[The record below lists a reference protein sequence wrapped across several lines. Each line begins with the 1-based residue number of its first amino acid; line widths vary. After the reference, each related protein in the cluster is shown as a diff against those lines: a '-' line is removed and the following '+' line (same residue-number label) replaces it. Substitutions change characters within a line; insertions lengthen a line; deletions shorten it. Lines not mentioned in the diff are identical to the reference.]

1 MSDDKVEVV
10 VWQMAMDEK
19 TRVPI
24 VILKEKSGSAKL
36 PIWIGT
42 AEATAIAMRLQGK
55 EFQRPLTHD
64 LFVTMLK
71 ALGGDVRKIEIASLK
86 DTTYYARVVVQ
97 RNGAL
102 ASIDARPS
110 DSIAIAVRTD
120 APIYASKNLLT
131 HSLDEMLADADLEED
146 GEPQKPPSAEEKA
159 EMLRRRIEDISPE
172 DFGRFSF

>member
-10 VWQMAMDEK
+10 VWQLAMDEK

-24 VILKEKSGSAKL
+24 VILKEKSGTAKL

-42 AEATAIAMRLQGK
+42 AEMTAIAMHVQGK

-64 LFVTMLK
+64 LFVTLLK
-71 ALGGDVRKIEIASLK
+71 ALKGTVRKVEIASLK

-97 RNGAL
+97 CNGEL
-102 ASIDARPS
+102 ASIDSRPS
-110 DSIAIAVRTD
+110 DSIAIAIRTD
-120 APIYASKNLLT
+120 APIFVAKSLLT
-131 HSLDEMLADADLEED
+131 HSFDEVLSDADLATDEE
-146 GEPQKPPSAEEKA
+146 PVTPPSADERA